1 MKTDQLLNHVF
12 DAVQDTTGI
21 SYRSFSGKSR
31 LRPIVTARQIF
42 DYICWQRVGKCGK
55 QRKNENRATLKQMGE
70 FMGGR
75 GHATMI
81 NSRKKAL
88 IYMETEPKYKA
99 LVEQIETKIE
109 QQ

>member
-42 DYICWQRVGKCGK
+42 AYICWSRFGNCIASP
-55 QRKNENRATLKQMGE
+55 KNENKTTLQQVGR

-75 GHATMI
+75 GHATVI
-81 NSRKKAL
+81 NSRRKAL
-88 IYMETEPKYKA
+88 LYIETEPKYRE
-99 LVEQIETKIE
+99 LVEKVETKIE

>member
-1 MKTDQLLNHVF
+1 
-12 DAVQDTTGI
+12 
-21 SYRSFSGKSR
+21 
-31 LRPIVTARQIF
+31 
-42 DYICWQRVGKCGK
+42 
-55 QRKNENRATLKQMGE
+55 
-70 FMGGR
+70 MGGR

-88 IYMETEPKYKA
+88 IYMETEPKYRQ